1 MSDRIRVTRVGV
13 YAYHGV
19 HPEER
24 SLGQRFFVSLDCRLD
39 LGPAGRGDDFAQTV
53 DYSAMVERVQ
63 EVAVSRSF
71 RTIEG
76 LAEAI
81 AATCLKEHPRLEA
94 ITVTVEKPGAP
105 IAAMLDNIAVE
116 VTRTRHGQGDA

>member
-1 MSDRIRVTRVGV
+1 MSDRIRVTRIGV

-19 HPEER
+19 HSEER

-39 LGPAGRGDDFAQTV
+39 LGPAGRSDDVSKTA
-53 DYSAMVERVQ
+53 DYSRMVEQVQ
-63 EVAVSRSF
+63 EVAVARAF

-76 LAEAI
+76 LAEAV
-81 AATCLKEHPRLEA
+81 AAMCLADYPLLDS

-105 IAAMLDNIAVE
+105 IAAMIDTVAVE
-116 VTRTRHGQGDA
+116 ITRSRHDAGNA